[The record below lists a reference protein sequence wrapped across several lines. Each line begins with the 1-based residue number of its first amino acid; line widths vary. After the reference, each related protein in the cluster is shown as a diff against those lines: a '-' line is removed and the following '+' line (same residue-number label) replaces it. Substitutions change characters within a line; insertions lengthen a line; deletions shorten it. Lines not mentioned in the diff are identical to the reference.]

1 MADVDGQPRPAG
13 REVMSDQDFLVLHT
27 LRCIG
32 FVTEGRLA
40 AVSGL
45 SPEETAGRLAGLVEQ
60 DLVSSTPGP
69 FGGWALTDRGRV
81 TSEAMLGDELERT
94 DASDQIRRGY
104 EGFLRLNPT
113 LLQICTDRQM
123 VRVGDTHVVNEH
135 LDRGYDTRVLD
146 RLVRIDKGAQRI
158 CSDLTAAL
166 SRFAPYGT
174 RLGDALDRALA
185 GDASYVTDDFDAYHT
200 VWFQL
205 HEDLLATLGISR
217 EEERNSSGPSPG

>member
-1 MADVDGQPRPAG
+1 MN
-13 REVMSDQDFLVLHT
+13 
-27 LRCIG
+27 I
-32 FVTEGRLA
+32 
-40 AVSGL
+40 
-45 SPEETAGRLAGLVEQ
+45 
-60 DLVSSTPGP
+60 ST
-69 FGGWALTDRGRV
+69 
-81 TSEAMLGDELERT
+81 GD
-94 DASDQIRRGY
+94 
-104 EGFLRLNPT
+104 N
-113 LLQICTDRQM
+113 
-123 VRVGDTHVVNEH
+123 
-135 LDRGYDTRVLD
+135 DTRVLD

-200 VWFQL
+200 GWFQL